1 MGKYIKNGLAYVR
14 AMIYKSLAVFRKD
27 KKIGN
32 RVRIFLSASFD
43 ISKGGKITLGNDTKI
58 RERAY
63 VSVRKGA
70 CFTLGKAATVG
81 MDCKIVC
88 HENIEIGEDTLL
100 SPNVLI
106 YDHDHVF
113 NSDNGVL
120 RKEFKSSPIS
130 IGRNCWIGANTVI
143 LKGTKIGDNCVI
155 GAGAVLC
162 GTYPDKSIV
171 VQKRQTSVIP
181 IQQECGQ

>member
-14 AMIYKSLAVFRKD
+14 AIIYKSLAVFRKGII
-27 KKIGN
+27 IGN

-43 ISKGGKITLGNDTKI
+43 ISKGGKIILGNGTKI

-63 VSVRKGA
+63 ISVRKGA
-70 CFTLGKAATVG
+70 HFTLGKAATVG

-88 HENIEIGEDTLL
+88 HEKIEIGEGTLL

-113 NSDNGVL
+113 NSEDGVS

-155 GAGAVLC
+155 GAGSIIK
-162 GTYPDKSIV
+162 GNYPPGSLI
-171 VQKRQTSVIP
+171 
-181 IQQECGQ
+181 IQQRIDKVSSVRRG

>member
-14 AMIYKSLAVFRKD
+14 AIIYKALAVFRKEII
-27 KKIGN
+27 IGN

-58 RERAY
+58 RAHAY
-63 VSVRKGA
+63 ISVRRGA
-70 CFTLGKAATVG
+70 HFILSKTATVG

-88 HENIEIGEDTLL
+88 HENIVIGEGTLL

-106 YDHDHVF
+106 YDHDHAF
-113 NSDNGVL
+113 NSIDGVL

-130 IGRNCWIGANTVI
+130 IGKNCWIGANTVI
-143 LKGTKIGDNCVI
+143 LKGTEIGDNCLI
-155 GAGAVLC
+155 GAGSVVRGIIPS
-162 GTYPDKSIV
+162 GTKF
-171 VQKRQTSVIP
+171 VQKRENIFLGK
-181 IQQECGQ
+181 ED